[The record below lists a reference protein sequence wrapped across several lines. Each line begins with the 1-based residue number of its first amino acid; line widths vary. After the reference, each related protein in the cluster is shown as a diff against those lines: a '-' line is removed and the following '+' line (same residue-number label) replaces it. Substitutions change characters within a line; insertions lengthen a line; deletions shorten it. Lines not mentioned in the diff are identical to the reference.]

1 MAVILQ
7 PQRTLVQKRVYD
19 NLTKTMDM
27 KKLTLLLV
35 LSLGVV
41 NALAQ
46 EVVYDGQPLTL
57 EDCREMAVA
66 RSKDLEQA
74 RIQVKMAD
82 YDRKIAL
89 ANYFPNIS
97 AKGAYLYNNRD
108 IALIGADQS
117 ALLQNAGTLVQGQMD
132 AAMAGVVQ
140 QMGGAM
146 TAKMTQLM
154 TAIQSNPALAMEYM
168 GSPMWQT
175 ILGMLQGVDP
185 SSLAGLMPNIS
196 DPVNAIGQDIDK
208 ALHPD
213 LHNIWMGAVTVQQPV
228 FVGGKIIYSNQMAAL
243 AQDLAASKYDMKY
256 ADVVLDVDQ
265 AYWQIVSIAEKLRL
279 AQAYADLLHQMERD
293 VRLSIESGVATESDA
308 LQVKVKANEA
318 DMMRTKAENGL
329 TLSKMLLCKRIGLPL
344 ESEIVLAD
352 EKLDAVPA
360 VPYAEEKSMDDIYAR
375 RPETRSLQL
384 ASRIYDRKA
393 KVVRADM
400 MPQVALTA
408 NYLVTNPNA
417 FNGIQNTFQGGMLVA
432 GVMVNVPIFHGL
444 EYVNKYKKAKA
455 EASLYRTQYEDAR
468 ELIRLQVTQQRKLLG
483 EASEKVDMTLSNLES
498 AEENLRKATVGY
510 EAGVV
515 PTNTVLAAQTA
526 WLSAHS
532 EYIDAGIELQMA
544 AAALN
549 KAEGNYH
556 STDNK

>member
-1 MAVILQ
+1 M
-7 PQRTLVQKRVYD
+7 LVKKRGYD
-19 NLTKTMDM
+19 NMTKTIYM
-27 KKLTLLLV
+27 KKLTLFLL
-35 LSLGVV
+35 LALGMV
-41 NALAQ
+41 NARAQ
-46 EVVYDGQPLTL
+46 ENVYNGQPLTL
-57 EDCREMAVA
+57 EDCREMAIA

-108 IALIGADQS
+108 IALVNAEQS
-117 ALLQNAGTLVQGQMD
+117 ARLQNAGTLIQGQMNE
-132 AAMAGVVQ
+132 AVSGAWQQMSGAMA
-140 QMGGAM
+140 
-146 TAKMTQLM
+146 AKMTELM
-154 TAIQSNPALAMEYM
+154 QANPAMALEYM
-168 GSPMWQT
+168 VSPMWKNV
-175 ILGMLQGVDP
+175 LGMLQGVDP
-185 SSLAGLMPNIS
+185 ASLAGMMPNIA

-208 ALHPD
+208 ALHPN
-213 LHNIWMGAVTVQQPV
+213 LHHILVGAVTVQQPV

-279 AQAYADLLHQMERD
+279 AQAYADLLHQMEHD
-293 VRLSIESGVATESDA
+293 VQLSIESGVATESDA

-352 EKLDAVPA
+352 ENLDAVPGVQYEA
-360 VPYAEEKSMDDIYAR
+360 EKSMEDIYAR

-384 ASRIYDRKA
+384 ASQIYDRKA

-408 NYLVTNPNA
+408 NYLLTNPNA

-468 ELIRLQVTQQRKLLG
+468 ELIRLQVTQQRKLLS

>member
-1 MAVILQ
+1 M
-7 PQRTLVQKRVYD
+7 
-19 NLTKTMDM
+19 TKTIYM
-27 KKLTLLLV
+27 KKLTLFLL
-35 LSLGVV
+35 LALGMV
-41 NALAQ
+41 NARAQ
-46 EVVYDGQPLTL
+46 ENVYNGQPLTL
-57 EDCREMAVA
+57 DDCREMAIA

-108 IALIGADQS
+108 IALVNAEQS
-117 ALLQNAGTLVQGQMD
+117 ARLQNAGTLIQGQMNE
-132 AAMAGVVQ
+132 AVSGAWQQMSGAMA
-140 QMGGAM
+140 
-146 TAKMTQLM
+146 AKMTELM
-154 TAIQSNPALAMEYM
+154 QANPAMALEYM
-168 GSPMWQT
+168 LSPMWKNV
-175 ILGMLQGVDP
+175 LGMLQGVDP
-185 SSLAGLMPNIS
+185 ASLAGMMPNIA
-196 DPVNAIGQDIDK
+196 DPVNAIGQDIDQ
-208 ALHPD
+208 ALHPN
-213 LHNIWMGAVTVQQPV
+213 LHHILVGAVTVQQPV

-279 AQAYADLLHQMERD
+279 AQAYADLLHQMEHD
-293 VRLSIESGVATESDA
+293 VQLSIESGVATESDA

-352 EKLDAVPA
+352 ENLDAVPGVQYEA
-360 VPYAEEKSMDDIYAR
+360 EKSMEDIYAR

-384 ASRIYDRKA
+384 ASQIYDRKA

-408 NYLVTNPNA
+408 NYLLTNPNA

-468 ELIRLQVTQQRKLLG
+468 ELIRLQVTQQRKLLS

>member
-7 PQRTLVQKRVYD
+7 SQSVLVKKRGYD
-19 NLTKTMDM
+19 NMTKTIYM
-27 KKLTLLLV
+27 KKLTLFLL
-35 LSLGVV
+35 LALGMV
-41 NALAQ
+41 NARAQ
-46 EVVYDGQPLTL
+46 ENVYNGQPLTL
-57 EDCREMAVA
+57 EDCREMAIA

-108 IALIGADQS
+108 IALVNAEQS
-117 ALLQNAGTLVQGQMD
+117 ARLQNAGTLIQGQMNE
-132 AAMAGVVQ
+132 AVSGAWQQMSGAMA
-140 QMGGAM
+140 
-146 TAKMTQLM
+146 AKMTELM
-154 TAIQSNPALAMEYM
+154 QANPAMALEYM
-168 GSPMWQT
+168 LSPMWKNV
-175 ILGMLQGVDP
+175 LGMLQGVDP
-185 SSLAGLMPNIS
+185 ASLAGMMPNIA

-208 ALHPD
+208 ALHPN
-213 LHNIWMGAVTVQQPV
+213 LHHILVGAVTVQQPV

-279 AQAYADLLHQMERD
+279 AQAYADLLHQMEHD
-293 VRLSIESGVATESDA
+293 VQLSIESGVATESDA

-352 EKLDAVPA
+352 ENLDAVPGVQYEA
-360 VPYAEEKSMDDIYAR
+360 EKSMEDIYAQ

-384 ASRIYDRKA
+384 ASQIYDRKA

-408 NYLVTNPNA
+408 NYLLTNPNA

-468 ELIRLQVTQQRKLLG
+468 ELIRLQVTQQRKLLS